1 MAVRHAVVGV
11 LLCAATAILVSCG
24 GGDPIDE
31 MLTHERALN
40 DIIRNNMDNP
50 DECIKQAKAYMD
62 SHRAEIEQLNKE
74 IQKIGDDDPEAAMK
88 MVGKMMNFAR
98 EGVKVA
104 EEFQKKHPDKFGE
117 LLKATRGLKR

>member
-24 GGDPIDE
+24 GGDPVDK
-31 MLTHERALN
+31 MLAHERALN

-50 DECIKQAKAYMD
+50 DECIKQAKAYSD
-62 SHRAEIEQLNKE
+62 SHKAEVEQLQKV
-74 IQKIGDDDPEAAMK
+74 IQKMMEDDPKAAME
-88 MVGKMMNFAR
+88 MAGKMMKYAA

-104 EEFQKKHPDKFGE
+104 EEFQKKHPDKFDE
-117 LLKATRGLKR
+117 LMKATRGLKK